1 MAVARQHRPALQ
13 LLYHARGQSL
23 LAQRFIRPDAFDLCG
38 MFVEGLVRTGGD
50 DLAIAL
56 QDDKQPLRRQV
67 PLCQLDFRI
76 L

>member
-13 LLYHARGQSL
+13 LLYHARGQP
-23 LAQRFIRPDAFDLCG
+23 LAQRFIRPDTFDLCG
-38 MFVEGLVRTGGD
+38 MFVEGLIRPGGD
-50 DLAIAL
+50 DPAIAL
-56 QDDKQPLRRQV
+56 QNDKQPCGAV